1 MNIRSMTATFGRLEN
16 GILSPEKGFQEICAP
31 NGWGKTTWCAF
42 FRSMLYGLDEEGMR
56 YLPWS
61 GSPMGGKIE
70 CTWQGR
76 EITVERSFTDGSF
89 RAFFPETGEA
99 VPELTAQNCGQVLL
113 GLDKQSY
120 DRALSLENT
129 ALSGPGEE
137 MRLRK
142 GLTEGLDRC
151 RREGAL
157 LQQQAETWQKSR
169 EDRAGLEK
177 QAVQL
182 ENRLYE
188 AESFQ
193 RRLEGALDGDR
204 REEDARERRRA
215 RKSCEKAAHEEA
227 RLREFTKTLPTRQ
240 EAQQRLR
247 DVKSYLAA
255 ERAQQTAEENLTP
268 QPMEP
273 ACLDAF
279 YGLEPRQ
286 AQEKAEQ
293 DAARCRDD
301 NRGPLWLIFLM
312 AGLLAL
318 LGGCIGAFPMRNLP
332 LGLAIM
338 GLGLLML
345 AGAVLL
351 SGGSKE
357 GQSELAAAYGTPD
370 WRLWPELAQGYA
382 EERLRYLED
391 MDRWQ
396 TRKNAVSARREEL
409 DAQRQRFCEGR
420 EPEEMEELCTQVL
433 QSWDALDA
441 AESQLQNARE
451 YLGSLGPEEP
461 ADSLN
466 LSGEEARDC
475 LQKTEED
482 VRQLQMD
489 LENIR
494 ATLSGLDDLE
504 TLDDNLRK
512 AQERLDALAQYEQAF
527 AISMEALGETESR
540 AGQLIAKWADVYA
553 SAVFGGDKEDP
564 RNPSRGSRD
573 IFGLSQSLAAFKVL
587 SPQAPLFLDD
597 VLSQVDEE
605 RKKRA
610 VALLKLIGQERQVVL
625 FCCR

>member
-16 GILSPEKGFQEICAP
+16 GTLSLEEGFQIVCAP

-42 FRSMLYGLDEEGMR
+42 FRAMLYGLDEEGMR

-61 GSPMGGKIE
+61 GSPMTGKIE
-70 CTWQGR
+70 CTWQDR
-76 EITVERSFTDGSF
+76 EMTIERSFTDGTF
-89 RAFFPETGEA
+89 RAYFTQTMEA
-99 VPELTAQNCGQVLL
+99 VPELTARNCGQVLL
-113 GLDKQSY
+113 GLDKQGY
-120 DRALSLENT
+120 DRALSLDGT
-129 ALSGPGEE
+129 ALSGPEEE

-151 RREGAL
+151 RRETVL
-157 LQQQAETWQKSR
+157 LQQQMETWQKSR
-169 EDRAGLEK
+169 EDRLALEK
-177 QAVQL
+177 QAAQL
-182 ENRLYE
+182 ENRLRE

-193 RRLEGALDGDR
+193 RRLEGSLDKSQ
-204 REEDARERRRA
+204 REEDARQRRRA
-215 RKSCEKAAHEEA
+215 QRSCEKAAHEEA

-240 EAQQRLR
+240 EAEQRLR
-247 DVKSYLAA
+247 DVKSYCAA
-255 ERAQQTAEENLTP
+255 ERAVREAEENLEP

-273 ACLDAF
+273 ACPEAF

-293 DAARCRDD
+293 DAALCRDS
-301 NRGPLWLIFLM
+301 NKGALWLIFLM

-318 LGGCIGAFPMRNLP
+318 LGGCIAAFPMQDLP

-338 GLGLLML
+338 GAGSLML

-370 WRLWPELAQGYA
+370 WRLWPELAQSYA
-382 EERLRYLED
+382 EERLRYMEAED
-391 MDRWQ
+391 QWQ
-396 TRKNAVSARREEL
+396 TRKNAISARTQELEE
-409 DAQRQRFCEGR
+409 QRQRLCEGR
-420 EPEEMEELCTQVL
+420 EPEEMEDLCTQVL
-433 QSWDALDA
+433 QSWDALAA

-451 YLGSLGPEEP
+451 YLASLGPEEP
-461 ADSLN
+461 EDSLN
-466 LSGEEARDC
+466 LTGEETRGC

-482 VRQLQMD
+482 VRQLQVD

-494 ATLSGLDDLE
+494 ATLSGLDDLQ
-504 TLDDNLRK
+504 TLEDDLRE
-512 AQERLDALAQYEQAF
+512 AQERLNTLAQYEQAYG
-527 AISMEALGETESR
+527 ISLEALAETESR

-553 SAVFGGDKEDP
+553 AAVFGEKKEDP

-573 IFGLSQSLAAFKVL
+573 IFGLAQSLASFKVL
-587 SPQAPLFLDD
+587 SPQAPLLLDD

-605 RKKRA
+605 RRKRA